1 VESIYNQPIIVII
14 FVITYYKGHVPT
26 SIPFYK
32 AASINNNFFLLFL
45 PDQSSNKLSEKIRLK
60 FPFQLRQDFDHHFK
74 LTKPTAARICTP
86 YLLRKGVILPRDKME
101 SKRKFLFWATYVVKN
116 IFKGCKFDKIL

>member
-74 LTKPTAARICTP
+74 LTKPTAARICTL
-86 YLLRKGVILPRDKME
+86 YLLRKGVILPIDKKE
-101 SKRKFLFWATYVVKN
+101 S
-116 IFKGCKFDKIL
+116 